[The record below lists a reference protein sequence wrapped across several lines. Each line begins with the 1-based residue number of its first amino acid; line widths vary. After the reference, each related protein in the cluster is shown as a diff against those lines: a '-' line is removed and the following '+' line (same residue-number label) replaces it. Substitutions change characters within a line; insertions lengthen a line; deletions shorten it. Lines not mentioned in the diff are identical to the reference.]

1 MDAVG
6 ARNLRMTAPGDA
18 RQVRVGRRS
27 DGTPTATFSAL
38 NGRCEILFDD
48 VDPATAGELGQMAAR
63 EAWRIEAKFAFDNS
77 NSALARAHDKP
88 GQAISIDDEAA
99 YLIDLA
105 ARAYVTSGGR
115 FDITSGL
122 LRRAWAFD
130 GSDRL
135 PTQDRLD
142 ALLPH
147 IGLERLGWDP
157 PRLLVP
163 LGITL
168 DLGALSKRYAVD
180 RALELLSAATDASI
194 LIDFGGDLAASH
206 APRGEPWRIRAHR
219 TAPGAPAPIIE
230 LGHGALATSGD
241 SRRFMQRDGVR
252 YHDLLDPRTGW
263 PVRDAPRSVT
273 VAATRCV
280 DAGIAAT
287 SARLHGAGAAAF
299 LAGQRVACWIGA
311 GPPPAPRP

>member
-1 MDAVG
+1 MAVVS
-6 ARNLRMTAPGDA
+6 ARNARAAVPPQAPE
-18 RQVRVGRRS
+18 VRVGRRP
-27 DGTPTATFSAL
+27 DGTPTASFTAL
-38 NGRCEILFDD
+38 NGRCEILFDH
-48 VDPATAGELGQMAAR
+48 VDPRAAGELGLMAAR
-63 EAWRIEAKFAFDNS
+63 EAWRIERKFSFDAPDN
-77 NSALARAHDKP
+77 ALKAAHDRP
-88 GQAISIDDEAA
+88 GQATAVDDETA
-99 YLIDLA
+99 YLVNLA

-130 GSDRL
+130 GTDRL

-147 IGLERLGWDP
+147 LGLERLGWDP
-157 PRLLVP
+157 PQLVVP
-163 LGITL
+163 LGIVI
-168 DLGALSKRYAVD
+168 DLSALYKRYAVD
-180 RALELLSAATDASI
+180 RALELLGAASDASI
-194 LIDFGGDLAASH
+194 LIDFGGDLAATH
-206 APRGEPWRIRAHR
+206 APRGAPWRIRAHR
-219 TAPGAPAPIIE
+219 SVSSVAPPIIE

-299 LAGQRVACWIGA
+299 LAGQRVAHWIGA
-311 GPPPAPRP
+311 PGAVRP